1 MKNGEYFLG
10 LDIGTESVGWAVTDT
25 DYKIVK
31 RGGKALWG
39 VHVFD
44 AAQTAQKRRLHR
56 CSRRRLIRRN
66 QRINWLQELFS
77 EEIAKLD
84 PAFFQRMRESKFLEE
99 DKQGDFPLGRYT
111 LFSGTD
117 YCDKDYHKQF
127 PTIYHLRKALIEN
140 NAPHDARL
148 YYLAIHHILKKRGH
162 FLFGELSLDA
172 ITLDSGLL
180 RLNSF
185 LSSEFDIEIIVNDKE
200 KFSDVLISKKYNT
213 SQKKKL
219 LSEACNATKDD
230 EILTA
235 VVDLLSG
242 KTVGLDNL
250 YGEVVSTED
259 ISKICL
265 RNEFES
271 IEEKLI
277 AALDDRIELI
287 LAIKEIYDWALLE
300 NLRSGE
306 TYLSF
311 AKVNSY
317 NKHKS
322 DLKKL
327 KRLIKA
333 SGNDILYNEI
343 FNLSSDVLKL
353 LEKDTSKI
361 NNPYYTSSKKLNN
374 YVAYIGN
381 GSGTNCSEVDFYKY
395 LKNIIERINKYSGPP
410 ANSSDVDS
418 QTSSETEGNGIPH
431 LLNSEQLKELNE
443 IQEEIELSAFLPK
456 QVTKINGVIPK
467 QLNYAELEAILK
479 NAEKHLPFLK
489 EKDDSGLTK
498 SEQIKEMFNFRIPYY
513 VGPLSDKSPHAWIAR
528 GNEKIYPW
536 NFSQVVDLEA
546 CAERFITRMTAKC
559 SYIGEDV
566 LPKDSLLYSK
576 FMVLNEINNI
586 KINGLP
592 ISPKDK
598 QDIYNELFMMGKKVS
613 GKKLRSY
620 LESSGK
626 IQSKDEISGF
636 DKDFKASLSSW
647 AAFSWLVGRPNGKDA
662 AEEIIRHIV
671 LFGEDK
677 KLLESW
683 LNKTYSNL
691 LTPDEVKR
699 VCKMKFSGWGRLSK
713 VFLCEIYHS
722 EQSTGEAVSIIDALW
737 RYNDNLME
745 LLGSRYSFGA
755 AVSEY
760 RLQNMD
766 VSSTLSDYLDESY
779 ASPSIRRAIRQVIKI
794 VAEIEKIM
802 GSAPKRVFVE
812 MAREDGEKGKR
823 TKSRKDTLIE
833 LYKKCGE
840 EANEMFS
847 KLENES
853 DGSLRRDKLY
863 LYYTQLGKCMYS
875 SDNGKLVP
883 IDYDRLDMDYDID
896 HIYPQS
902 KTKDDSLS
910 NRVLVRR
917 EMNEQKSDNY
927 PISKEIR
934 SNMRSFWKMLKDK
947 KFITTEKYERLTRAS
962 GFNDDELSGFIA
974 RQLVETRQS
983 SKIVAELLQQ
993 RYEGNAEIVYVKAGN
1008 VSSFRRDQ
1016 RIDSNGTQ
1024 KQASKCCKYEHTTAD
1039 PLFIKCREVNDFHHA
1054 KDAYLNIVVGNV
1066 YHLKFTKNFFNSP
1079 NKVYS
1084 LNRMF
1089 DIDVKEGDEVA
1100 WHTGESGTIDMVRR
1114 MMQKNNILFTRMA
1127 VEKGGELFEQTILEK
1142 GKGQA
1147 PIKSSDERLSIEK
1160 FGGYGSRTVSYFC
1173 LVEHTQ
1179 KKKRVRSIESVL
1191 LMHKELYAKSPEEY
1205 CKRILGL
1212 VEPRI
1217 LINRIKIGSLI
1228 EFDGFRAHISGKSND
1243 NILISNANQLI
1254 LPQENHMYI
1263 KGIAKYLDRCSKL
1276 PKQKNNNE
1284 KTDPPVNKFDRI
1296 SKEENEKLYLIFV
1309 NKLKNTIYKTKFSGI
1324 ADTLEKEYLKFVTLS
1339 EYKQCFVL
1347 LQVLNLFS
1355 ANAALADL
1363 RFLNGKKA
1371 VGKLSISKKLK
1382 ALTIKLIYQSITGMF
1397 EHKIDLSSGAYL

>member
-25 DYKIVK
+25 NYKVVK

-39 VHVFD
+39 IRLFD
-44 AAQTAQKRRLHR
+44 EAQTAVDRRMFR
-56 CSRRRLIRRN
+56 VARRRIERRR
-66 QRINWLQELFS
+66 QRLFWLLQLFS

-84 PAFFQRMRESKFLEE
+84 PAFFQRMRESKYLEE

-140 NAPHDARL
+140 NTPHDARL
-148 YYLAIHHILKKRGH
+148 YYLAIHHILKNRGH
-162 FLFGELSLDA
+162 FLFGELSLDSVN
-172 ITLDSGLL
+172 LDAGLL
-180 RLNSF
+180 RLNSY
-185 LSSEFDIEIIVNDKE
+185 LTSEFDFELTVNDKE
-200 KFSDVLISKKYNT
+200 KFSEVLISRKFNI
-213 SQKKKL
+213 SQKKWL
-219 LSEACNATKDD
+219 LSEACENAKGNEVLSATIDLLAGGKVKLSKIFGEEITSD
-230 EILTA
+230 EI
-235 VVDLLSG
+235 S
-242 KTVGLDNL
+242 
-250 YGEVVSTED
+250 S
-259 ISKICL
+259 ISLKE
-265 RNEFES
+265 EFEN
-271 IEEKLI
+271 IEDKLI

-287 LAIKEIYDWALLE
+287 LAIKEVYDWALLE

-317 NKHKS
+317 NKHKA
-322 DLKKL
+322 DLKRLKKL
-327 KRLIKA
+327 IK
-333 SGNDILYNEI
+333 STGDDKLYDEI
-343 FNLSSDVLKL
+343 FR
-353 LEKDTSKI
+353 TSAD
-361 NNPYYTSSKKLNN
+361 KLNN
-374 YVAYIGN
+374 YTAY
-381 GSGTNCSEVDFYKY
+381 SGKGAFENRCNDEDFYKY
-395 LKNIIERINKYSGPP
+395 LTQKLKGVP
-410 ANSSDVDS
+410 DS
-418 QTSSETEGNGIPH
+418 P
-431 LLNSEQLKELNE
+431 ELEE
-443 IQEEIELSAFLPK
+443 IQTEIDNKSFLPK
-456 QVTKINGVIPK
+456 QISKDNGVIPQ
-467 QLNYAELEAILK
+467 QLHYAELEAILQ

-489 EKDDSGLTK
+489 EKDESGLSK
-498 SEQIKEMFNFRIPYY
+498 SEQIKEMFKFRIPYY
-513 VGPLSDKSPHAWIAR
+513 VGPLSDKSPHAWITR

-546 CAERFITRMTAKC
+546 CAEKFITRMTAKC

-592 ISPKDK
+592 ISTKEK

-613 GKKLRSY
+613 GKMLRSY

-647 AAFSWLVGRPNGKDA
+647 AAFSWLIGRSNGKEA
-662 AEEIIRHIV
+662 TEEIIRHIV

-683 LNKTYSNL
+683 LNKTYGSL

-737 RYNDNLME
+737 KYNDNLME
-745 LLGSRYSFGA
+745 LLGSRYNFAA

-766 VSSTLSDYLDESY
+766 ASITLSDYLDESY

-833 LYKKCGE
+833 LYKNCGE
-840 EANEMFS
+840 EANEIFAQ
-847 KLENES
+847 LNDCD

-875 SDNGKLVP
+875 GEAIS
-883 IDYDRLDMDYDID
+883 IERLDTDYDIE

-902 KTKDDSLS
+902 KVKDDSLT
-910 NRVLVRR
+910 NRVLVKR
-917 EMNEQKSDNY
+917 ELNAQKSDSY

-934 SNMRSFWKMLKDK
+934 TRMHTFWAALKSK
-947 KFITTEKYERLTRAS
+947 SLINAEKFSRLSRAS
-962 GFNDDELSGFIA
+962 GFSDDELSGFIA

-983 SKIVAELLQQ
+983 SKIVAELLQR
-993 RYEGNAEIVYVKAGN
+993 RYEGHTEIVYVKAGN
-1008 VSSFRRDQ
+1008 VSSFRQDQ
-1016 RIDSNGTQ
+1016 RIDSKGTA
-1024 KQASKCCKYEHTTAD
+1024 KQASKCRANENTSAD

-1066 YHLKFTKNFFNSP
+1066 YHLKFTKNFFKSP
-1079 NKVYS
+1079 DKVYS

-1089 DIDVKEGDEVA
+1089 DFDVKKGDEFA
-1100 WHTGESGTIDMVRR
+1100 WSAGESGTIDMVRR
-1114 MMQKNNILFTRMA
+1114 MMRKNNILFTRMA
-1127 VEKGGELFEQTILEK
+1127 TEVGGGLFDQTIMKK

-1147 PIKSSDERLSIEK
+1147 PIKSSDERMSIEK
-1160 FGGYGSRTVSYFC
+1160 YGGYNKLTGSFFC
-1173 LVEHTQ
+1173 LVEHS
-1179 KKKRVRSIESVL
+1179 KKNKRVRSIETVL
-1191 LMHKELYAKSPEEY
+1191 LMHKSLYAKSPEEY
-1205 CKRILGL
+1205 CEHVLGL
-1212 VEPRI
+1212 KEPRI
-1217 LINRIKIGSLI
+1217 LISRIRINSLF
-1228 EFDGFRAHISGKSND
+1228 ELDGFRMHISGRSDDRLLFK
-1243 NILISNANQLI
+1243 NANQLI
-1254 LPQENHMYI
+1254 LSPTMNKYV
-1263 KGIAKYLDRCSKL
+1263 KGIAKYLERCK
-1276 PKQKNNNE
+1276 E
-1284 KTDPPVNKFDRI
+1284 AKTELSITAFDRI
-1296 SKEENEKLYLIFV
+1296 SEEENISLYFILLS
-1309 NKLKNTIYKTKFSGI
+1309 KLKSPMYNVAFCKDEKALEVLKEKFINLGLTEQCKVLIQIINIFSSTS
-1324 ADTLEKEYLKFVTLS
+1324 ATANLKAIGGSSVVGL
-1339 EYKQCFVL
+1339 V
-1347 LQVLNLFS
+1347 
-1355 ANAALADL
+1355 
-1363 RFLNGKKA
+1363 RF
-1371 VGKLSISKKLK
+1371 SKKLENFG
-1382 ALTIKLIYQSITGMF
+1382 AQRLFLVYQSVTGVF
-1397 EHKIDLSSGAYL
+1397 EQKTDIISGDFA